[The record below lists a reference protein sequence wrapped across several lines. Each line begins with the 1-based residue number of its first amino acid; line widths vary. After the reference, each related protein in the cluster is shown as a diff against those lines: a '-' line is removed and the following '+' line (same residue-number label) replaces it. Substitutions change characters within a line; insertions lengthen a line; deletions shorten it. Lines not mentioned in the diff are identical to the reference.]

1 MYIIE
6 EGKAYFVEGDKAY
19 LVNFGASK
27 SEISKDDFIEVE
39 KQPQYTYDEVYR
51 KLNVAYFLKQ
61 EENKEKIKEFN
72 SAEFEAYEKEI
83 EALNA
88 ENEDLKKEIEALN
101 AEIEALKGAPIVD
114 KSKESK
120 TEEPLKEPSKK

>member
-61 EENKEKIKEFN
+61 EENKKKIKEFN
-72 SAEFEAYEKEI
+72 SEEFEAYEKEI

-88 ENEDLKKEIEALN
+88 ENEELKKEIEALN
-101 AEIEALKGAPIVD
+101 AKIEA
-114 KSKESK
+114 
-120 TEEPLKEPSKK
+120 LKEPSKK